1 MDPSLNEA
9 IAPTNESERESPGE
23 VAASFL
29 SARRL
34 LLILSL
40 IALLAGGYFVATRY
54 SPSAQRRRAEEQAR
68 AEIVKAVESAAITA
82 GANDLEGALRHLS
95 TRAVALRELVDANR
109 DSTRISS
116 VELTTLSV
124 DSLDVDAEPARA
136 TISLSAIASGRSRV
150 WPFPTP
156 LPFRLKIEL
165 SDVALER
172 ESDGEWRALD
182 GCAAR
187 VSAP

>member
-1 MDPSLNEA
+1 MPAVIS
-9 IAPTNESERESPGE
+9 
-23 VAASFL
+23 
-29 SARRL
+29 
-34 LLILSL
+34 
-40 IALLAGGYFVATRY
+40 TRY

>member
-9 IAPTNESERESPGE
+9 IASPIKSANESPGE

-34 LLILSL
+34 LLILL
-40 IALLAGGYFVATRY
+40 LVALLVVGFFVATRY
-54 SPSAQRRRAEEQAR
+54 SPSAMRRRAENKAR
-68 AEIVKAVESAAITA
+68 DAIGAAVESATA
-82 GANDLEGALRHLS
+82 RANANDLDGALRHLS
-95 TRAVALRELVDANR
+95 TRAVALRELVDSNR
-109 DSTRISS
+109 HTTQISS
-116 VELTTLSV
+116 VELQTFSV
-124 DSLDVDAEPARA
+124 ESLDVEAEPARA
-136 TISLSAIASGRSRV
+136 TISLSVVASGKTRV

-156 LPFRLKIEL
+156 FPFHLKIDI

-182 GCAAR
+182 GCVAR

>member
-1 MDPSLNEA
+1 MDPSLTET

-34 LLILSL
+34 LLILFL
-40 IALLAGGYFVATRY
+40 IALLVGGLFTAARY
-54 SPSAQRRRAEEQAR
+54 SPSAMRRRAEDKAR
-68 AEIVKAVESAAITA
+68 NAIAATVESAAKSA
-82 GANDLEGALRHLS
+82 NANDFDGALRHVS

-109 DSTRISS
+109 HSTQISS
-116 VELTTLSV
+116 VELKTLAV

-136 TISLSAIASGRSRV
+136 TISLSAVASGKTRV

-156 LPFRLKIEL
+156 LPFRLQIEL

-182 GCAAR
+182 GFAAR
-187 VSAP
+187 VSSP

>member
-9 IAPTNESERESPGE
+9 IAPTNESSRESPNE

-40 IALLAGGYFVATRY
+40 IALLVGGYFVALRY

-95 TRAVALRELVDANR
+95 TRAVALRELVEANR